1 MEIETSLDTERQQE
15 AKEYARIRRRL
26 LVVDLALGAAFV
38 LVWLLSGASLGLRN
52 QVMALTD
59 QPLLTV
65 ALYAAVFGAVYGL
78 LDAPLSYYSGFV
90 LPHRYG
96 LSTQTLRAWLWDQVK
111 GAAIGG
117 VLGLVLL
124 EVMYTLLRA
133 SPGWW
138 WLWTA
143 LVMLFFSV
151 ILSNLAPVLIMPLFY
166 KFVPLDDA
174 DLAERLTR
182 LSEQAGAHV
191 RGVYRFDMSSK
202 TVQANA
208 AVAGLGNTRRI
219 ILGDTLLNHF
229 TADEIE
235 TILAHELGHHVH
247 GDLGKGILV
256 GSALTLIGL
265 WLAGQA
271 LSWGVTAF
279 GLPSLA
285 DVAAMPLLALALGA
299 FELVTMP
306 LNNGYSRWRESLA
319 DRYALET
326 TRKPSAFASAM
337 TRLANQNLSEAD
349 PERWVEV
356 LLYSHPAIS
365 RRVAMAKEFG
375 SGSEN
380 DESQP

>member
-1 MEIETSLDTERQQE
+1 MEIETSFDAERQQK

-26 LVVDLALGAAFV
+26 LLVDLALGAAFV
-38 LVWLLSGASLGLRN
+38 LVWLLSGVSLWLRN
-52 QVMALTD
+52 QVVALAG
-59 QPLLTV
+59 QPLLVV
-65 ALYAAVFGAVYGL
+65 ALYAAVFGAVYRL
-78 LDAPLSYYSGFV
+78 LNAPLSYYSGFV

-124 EVMYTLLRA
+124 EVMYALLRA

-174 DLAERLTR
+174 DLAARLTR
-182 LSEQAGAHV
+182 LSEQAGARV

-208 AVAGLGNTRRI
+208 AVVGLGNTRRI
-219 ILGDTLLNHF
+219 ILGDTLLDRF

-271 LSWGVTAF
+271 LSWGVAAF
-279 GLPSLA
+279 GFAGLA

-319 DRYALET
+319 DRYALEA
-326 TRKPSAFASAM
+326 TRKSEAFASAM

-349 PERWVEV
+349 PERWVEI

-365 RRVAMAKEFG
+365 RRVTMAREFG
-375 SGSEN
+375 F
-380 DESQP
+380 ES

>member
-1 MEIETSLDTERQQE
+1 MEIDTSLDAERQQK
-15 AKEYARIRRRL
+15 AKEYARTRRRL
-26 LVVDLALGAAFV
+26 LLVDLALGAAFV
-38 LVWLLSGASLGLRN
+38 LAWLLSGASLWLRD
-52 QVMALTD
+52 QVMALTG
-59 QPLLTV
+59 QPLLIV

-96 LSTQTLRAWLWDQVK
+96 LSIQSLRAWLWDQVK

-117 VLGLVLL
+117 VLGLILL
-124 EVMYTLLRA
+124 EVMYALLRI
-133 SPGWW
+133 SPDWW

-208 AVAGLGNTRRI
+208 AVVGLGNTRRI
-219 ILGDTLLNHF
+219 ILGDTLLEAF
-229 TADEIE
+229 SSDEIE

-271 LSWGVTAF
+271 LNWGVVAF
-279 GLPSLA
+279 GLSSLA

-319 DRYALET
+319 DRYALDT
-326 TRKPSAFASAM
+326 TRKPDAFASAM

-375 SGSEN
+375 LEN
-380 DESQP
+380 

>member
-1 MEIETSLDTERQQE
+1 MEIETSLDAERQQK

-26 LVVDLALGAAFV
+26 LLVDLALGAAFV

-52 QVMALTD
+52 QVMALTN
-59 QPLLTV
+59 QPLLAV
-65 ALYAAVFGAVYGL
+65 ALYAAVFGAAYGV

-96 LSTQTLRAWLWDQVK
+96 LSTQSLRAWLWDQVK

-124 EVMYTLLRA
+124 EVMYVLLRA
-133 SPGWW
+133 SPDWW

-174 DLAERLTR
+174 DLAARLTR
-182 LSEQAGAHV
+182 LSEQAGARV

-208 AVAGLGNTRRI
+208 AVVGLGNTRRI
-219 ILGDTLLNHF
+219 ILGDTLLESF
-229 TADEIE
+229 SSDEIE

-265 WLAGQA
+265 WLAGWA
-271 LSWGVTAF
+271 LNWGVAAF
-279 GLPSLA
+279 DLAGLA

-326 TRKPSAFASAM
+326 TRKPEAFADAM
-337 TRLANQNLSEAD
+337 TRLANQNLAEAD

-375 SGSEN
+375 L
-380 DESQP
+380 ES